1 VKITKTIGRR
11 PVSAGIAGTVLALT
25 ATGVTL
31 SSLDI
36 GSDSALLIA
45 LALVFGVLAIVGAWV
60 VAFAIEAGMAS
71 ELKLLH
77 EALSDPLTGLY
88 NRRSLSATLDSEWNR
103 ARRSRDS
110 LSILFIDIDHFKR
123 LNDAHGHEVG
133 DRVLVLVA
141 ECIRASIRRSSD
153 LVARYGGEEFAILLP
168 DTTAESANALA
179 EAIRQRVESMQL
191 HHSGSEYECVTVS
204 GGCATCIPRHSSS
217 ANALVAAAD
226 KQMYAAKAA
235 GRNCVRSV
243 RLRARDSASSVPGTS
258 SGARLAPE
266 CRRRDVSS
274 TLVPEG
280 AISRH

>member
-1 VKITKTIGRR
+1 MAWKSTQRVNATTRRYLVKITKTIGRR

-45 LALVFGVLAIVGAWV
+45 LALVFGV
-60 VAFAIEAGMAS
+60 
-71 ELKLLH
+71 
-77 EALSDPLTGLY
+77 TGLY